1 MNEGADGALIL
12 YGCGKGAVPL
22 PHCGSDGNRGL
33 ILFREV
39 NDLIWT
45 PEAST
50 LFWALFPAVLSSFS
64 CGFAGEKCR
73 CFGGPILLVHFS
85 GKVLD
90 LNSLGRWRVFLGCRR
105 CASRRADCRKSADPR
120 PKISKKLTF
129 VDLNS

>member
-1 MNEGADGALIL
+1 MVNEGADGALIL

-50 LFWALFPAVLSSFS
+50 LFGL
-64 CGFAGEKCR
+64 
-73 CFGGPILLVHFS
+73 CFLRFCWRKMQMFRGSDFTRSLR

-90 LNSLGRWRVFLGCRR
+90 LDLLGRGRAFLGCRR
-105 CASRRADCRKSADPR
+105 CTLRQADRQKPAVPR
-120 PKISKKLTF
+120 LKISKKLTF